1 MIKKTNYAEIRVTIK
16 MVYPTLIKV
25 RAYTRIR
32 LGKKEN
38 VRALIGRLFCPLCF
52 HHKTTEKT
60 SSTDKYGLNLLPSS
74 LRIVMLYFSVGDL
87 IIALRPNPER
97 GRNEKL

>member
-1 MIKKTNYAEIRVTIK
+1 MKKKTNYAEIRVTIK
-16 MVYPTLIKV
+16 MVYPILIKV

-52 HHKTTEKT
+52 FSIIKRREI
-60 SSTDKYGLNLLPSS
+60 LPQA
-74 LRIVMLYFSVGDL
+74 V
-87 IIALRPNPER
+87 NPA
-97 GRNEKL
+97 

>member
-16 MVYPTLIKV
+16 MVYPILIKV

-38 VRALIGRLFCPLCF
+38 VSSHYRLYWG
-52 HHKTTEKT
+52 TT
-60 SSTDKYGLNLLPSS
+60 
-74 LRIVMLYFSVGDL
+74 R
-87 IIALRPNPER
+87 
-97 GRNEKL
+97 